1 MRQIWVSGRQPGTPS
16 KAWVRVRGRGAK
28 REPSRA
34 QSSWS
39 LHKQGRRPP
48 LDSAPQGG
56 VWVKAA
62 VWSTVTGLV
71 MHLLNMFGHLPRSDR
86 HKKNTGGKIIKNR
99 KQRGSLRMNVI
110 EGYSDVCAS
119 ILPSPLF
126 LLISTFTSSSFR
138 DKDPL
143 YFCPSLSDIFFPGN
157 PFCRHN
163 VNFTSEV
170 LYPAPAEV
178 SLKYWPKLNICWT
191 ITHVLAISNSKA
203 IWSAFF
209 L

>member
-110 EGYSDVCAS
+110 EGYSDVCINPA
-119 ILPSPLF
+119 
-126 LLISTFTSSSFR
+126 FTSLSSHIY
-138 DKDPL
+138 L
-143 YFCPSLSDIFFPGN
+143 YVLQLPWQRSFVFLSFSLWYFFPGN

-191 ITHVLAISNSKA
+191 IRHVLAISNSKA